1 MTIKKAIYKTSV
13 TNIKNILD
21 DGVPEFA
28 FVGRSNVGKS
38 SLINALTNTKSL
50 AKASS
55 TPGKTKMIN
64 YFEINDCFRF
74 VDLPG
79 YGYAKTGKTH
89 QENWSELIGK
99 YLEESKSL
107 VTIFVLLDIR
117 HLPTVQDRQMVE
129 FLIYNQLPFMLIA
142 TKADKI
148 AKSKY
153 KSSIMAIAK
162 QLKVREEMFIVFSS
176 QSGVGKEKILSY
188 IENKLDDVNEK
199 NNNNN

>member
-1 MTIKKAIYKTSV
+1 MVIKKAVYKTSV

-21 DGVPEFA
+21 DGVLEFA

-50 AKASS
+50 AKASA

-64 YFEINDCFRF
+64 YFEINDSFRF

-79 YGYAKTGKTH
+79 YGYAKTGKVH
-89 QENWSELIGK
+89 QDVWSELIGK

-107 VTIFVLLDIR
+107 VTIFVLVDIR

-153 KSSIMAIAK
+153 KSSIQAIAK
-162 QLKVREEMFIVFSS
+162 QLKVREEMFIPFSS
-176 QSGVGKEKILSY
+176 QSGYGKERVLNY
-188 IENKLDDVNEK
+188 IENKLEDINGK
-199 NNNNN
+199 

>member
-1 MTIKKAIYKTSV
+1 MVIKKAVYKTSV

-50 AKASS
+50 AKASA

-64 YFEINDCFRF
+64 YFEINDSFRF

-79 YGYAKTGKTH
+79 YGYAKTGKVH
-89 QENWSELIGK
+89 QEVWSELIGK

-107 VTIFVLLDIR
+107 VTIFVLVDIR
-117 HLPTVQDRQMVE
+117 HLPTVQDMQMVE

-153 KSSIMAIAK
+153 KSSIQAKAK
-162 QLKVREEMFIVFSS
+162 QLKVREEMFIPFSS
-176 QSGVGKEKILSY
+176 QSGYGKERVLNY
-188 IENKLDDVNEK
+188 IENKLEDINGK
-199 NNNNN
+199 